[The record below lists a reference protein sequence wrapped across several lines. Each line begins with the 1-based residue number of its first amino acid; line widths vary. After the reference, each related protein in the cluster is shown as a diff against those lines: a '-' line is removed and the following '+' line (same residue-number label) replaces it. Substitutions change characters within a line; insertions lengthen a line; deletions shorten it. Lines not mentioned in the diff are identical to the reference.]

1 MTNSKLNRNS
11 SAQAPKQKICEA
23 CGIQFPCSSSGG
35 PCWCED
41 VKVSRE
47 TLAEIRSRYNE
58 CLCPK
63 CLTAAASA
71 AKSTSIVS

>member
-1 MTNSKLNRNS
+1 MNARKPVK
-11 SAQAPKQKICEA
+11 SAPAQPPKQKICEA
-23 CGIQFPCSSSGG
+23 CGAQFPCSSPWG

-41 VKVSRE
+41 VKVSSQ
-47 TLAEIRSRYNE
+47 TLAEIRTRYNE

-71 AKSTSIVS
+71 AKSGPVVS

>member
-1 MTNSKLNRNS
+1 MSTSKPDSRS
-11 SAQAPKQKICEA
+11 PAQAPKQKTCEA
-23 CGIQFPCSSSGG
+23 CGTQFPCSSPWG

-41 VKVSRE
+41 VKVGRD
-47 TLAEIRSRYNE
+47 TLAEIRSRYSE

-71 AKSTSIVS
+71 AKSGPVVS